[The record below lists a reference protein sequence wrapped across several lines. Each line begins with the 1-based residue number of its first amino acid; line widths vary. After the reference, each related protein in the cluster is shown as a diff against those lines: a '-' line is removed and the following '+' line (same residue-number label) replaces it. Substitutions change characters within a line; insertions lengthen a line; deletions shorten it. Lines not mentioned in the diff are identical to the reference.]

1 MPAEQSRQT
10 LELVARTV
18 VLNLPTAQLSQAA
31 SAWAL
36 KVPAGHD
43 EQELDPGVAN
53 RPLEQSRQMLGLVA
67 ATAVLNLPAAQLS
80 QAASPWALYV
90 PAAQSMHELDPESL
104 ANVPAG
110 HATQVLEVVAA
121 TVALNLPAAQP
132 MHAAEAF
139 VPAFGL
145 YFPAGQF
152 WQ

>member
-10 LELVARTV
+10 LELVARTA

-53 RPLEQSRQMLGLVA
+53 RPLEQSRQTLELVA

-80 QAASPWALYV
+80 QSAAIAAL
-90 PAAQSMHELDPESL
+90 
-104 ANVPAG
+104 NVPAG
-110 HATQVLEVVAA
+110 QSVHVVAPSSA
-121 TVALNLPAAQP
+121 ASVSKLHRHRRRHDVLVVLHDTLPL
-132 MHAAEAF
+132 ER
-139 VPAFGL
+139 
-145 YFPAGQF
+145 
-152 WQ
+152 